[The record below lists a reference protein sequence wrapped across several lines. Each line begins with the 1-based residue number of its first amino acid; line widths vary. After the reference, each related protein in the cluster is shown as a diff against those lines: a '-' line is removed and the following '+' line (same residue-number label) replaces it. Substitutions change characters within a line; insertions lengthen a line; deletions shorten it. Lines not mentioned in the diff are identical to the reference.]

1 MVYMENTLEK
11 SLLIFLWNYTPQG
24 KARQGKARQG
34 KARQGKARQ
43 GKALFNGLSF
53 VMTK

>member
-1 MVYMENTLEK
+1 M
-11 SLLIFLWNYTPQG
+11 LIFLWNYTPQG